1 MNSDGGIGD
10 TGSSRA
16 LAGLSLSAGTSLCSH
31 TSTSTPII
39 SRRPNGTRM
48 RMPGVK
54 AWRAML
60 AGAL

>member
-1 MNSDGGIGD
+1 MNSAGGSGD

-16 LAGLSLSAGTSLCSH
+16 MAGFSLSAGTSLVSLI
-31 TSTSTPII
+31 SMRMPII

-48 RMPGVK
+48 RMPGVS

>member
-1 MNSDGGIGD
+1 M
-10 TGSSRA
+10 
-16 LAGLSLSAGTSLCSH
+16 AGFSLSAGTSLVSLI
-31 TSTSTPII
+31 SMSIPII

-48 RMPGVK
+48 RMPGVS